1 MRSVAELKV
10 NEPAVIVQVLFNDSL
25 AKYVALGLVPGKS
38 IMVKRRSPLK
48 DAYYLKV
55 GNHYVGV
62 REDEA
67 KLIVVDDS
75 SSRELI
81 SDR

>member
-1 MRSVAELKV
+1 MRSVAELKL
-10 NEPAVIVQVLFNDSL
+10 NEPAVIAQVLSNDSV
-25 AKYVALGLVPGKS
+25 AKYVALGLVPGTS
-38 IMVKRRSPLK
+38 VMVKRRSPLR

-55 GNHYVGV
+55 GNHYVGI

-67 KLIVVDDS
+67 KLIVVDNP
-75 SSRELI
+75 SSRELS

>member
-10 NEPAVIVQVLFNDSL
+10 NEPAVIAQVLSNDSV
-25 AKYVALGLVPGKS
+25 AKYVALGLVPGTS
-38 IMVKRRSPLK
+38 IMVKRHSPLK

-55 GNHYVGV
+55 GNHYVGI

-67 KLIVVDDS
+67 KLIAVEDL
-75 SSRELI
+75 SSRDL
-81 SDR
+81 SADR